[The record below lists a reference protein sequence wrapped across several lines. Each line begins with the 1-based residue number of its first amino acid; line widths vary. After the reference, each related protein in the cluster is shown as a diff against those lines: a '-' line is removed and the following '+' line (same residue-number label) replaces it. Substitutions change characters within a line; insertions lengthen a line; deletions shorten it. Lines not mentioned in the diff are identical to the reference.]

1 LLASTRRAQK
11 RDRLALYLHHIVG
24 TEERKDVHGM
34 IDDLLD
40 ALDGCLTPGSGEA
53 RRQEIR
59 WIRRIQLL
67 RNFLAAGQNQGG
79 GFSKGAAGP
88 VAFER

>member
-1 LLASTRRAQK
+1 MTNRADRKAKLAAARAS
-11 RDRLALYLHHIVG
+11 AG
-24 TEERKDVHGM
+24 
-34 IDDLLD
+34 
-40 ALDGCLTPGSGEA
+40 AA

-67 RNFLAAGQNQGG
+67 RNFLAAGQNLGG

-88 VAFER
+88 VAFDR